1 MIQIGAIGRLATRFL
16 AFVGVFPHE
25 FLYPTP
31 FKIFE
36 FRELAGGIGMEPAQ
50 RWLDVGCGN
59 GFFTLLLGG
68 KCREVV
74 GVDVSREYIR
84 IANFFASV
92 LVNKVRAS
100 FHCARLEELGFPP
113 DSFDKVFSFC
123 VIEHI
128 DNYTEVLK
136 EIHRLLKPG
145 GELIFSADSLAT
157 IGDPVLLE
165 KHRRDSEVVRY
176 FEREELERLLRTV
189 GFRDVRVKPIFG
201 SPFARDL
208 FSEGIRTRFVF
219 GRVRPVF
226 LYRRLRKEEERFGP
240 AEKGLFLVARAE
252 K

>member
-1 MIQIGAIGRLATRFL
+1 MVRIGPIGRLATRLL
-16 AFVGVFPHE
+16 AFAGVFPHE
-25 FLYPTP
+25 ILYPTP
-31 FKIFE
+31 FKIYE
-36 FRELAGGIGMEPAQ
+36 FRELAGGIGREPAQ

-59 GFFTLLLGG
+59 GFFTLLLGK

-92 LVNKVRAS
+92 LGDRVRAT

-113 DSFDKVFSFC
+113 ASFDKVFSFC

-128 DNYTEVLK
+128 DNYAEVLK
-136 EIHRLLKPG
+136 EIHRLLRPG

-157 IGDPVLLE
+157 IGDPALLE

-176 FEREELERLLRTV
+176 FGREELESLLRTV
-189 GFRDVRVKPIFG
+189 GFRDVRVKAIFC
-201 SPFARDL
+201 SPYARDL

-219 GRVRPVF
+219 GWVRPVF
-226 LYRRLRKEEERFGP
+226 LYNRLQKEEKRFGP
-240 AEKGLFLVARAE
+240 AERGLFLVARAQR
-252 K
+252 